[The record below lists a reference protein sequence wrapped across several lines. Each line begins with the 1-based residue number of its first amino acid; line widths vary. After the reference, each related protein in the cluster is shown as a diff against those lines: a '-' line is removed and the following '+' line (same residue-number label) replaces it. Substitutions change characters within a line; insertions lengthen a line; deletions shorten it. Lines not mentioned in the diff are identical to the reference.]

1 MNEQAPFSC
10 STHLFLVLLQLFVEF
25 LGLVLGVLEL
35 LAHLHVLQVQLGEY
49 LLLALNELGQLAH
62 FPEETTQTLTK
73 RRNLSSE
80 CAHVTSSV
88 KAKGWSNK
96 VSVQDIKFN
105 SQSF

>member
-1 MNEQAPFSC
+1 MNEQASFHY

-35 LAHLHVLQVQLGEY
+35 LAHLHVLQVQLGEF

-62 FPEETTQTLTK
+62 FPEETTQTSTK
-73 RRNLSSE
+73 LRNLSSE
-80 CAHVTSSV
+80 CYQFSESEE
-88 KAKGWSNK
+88 WSNK
-96 VSVQDIKFN
+96 VSVQDMKFN